1 MEIPRAWTRVKAEG
15 ELPDGRTVPVTVWG
29 WGEDEVEAKRNGG
42 ERLRRLLDRLRRGEP
57 FPDKYLYGSRPVKE
71 EILETIEGAN
81 PDEPS
86 AILTRNGYG
95 AVVLNAARLLF
106 LDIDFP
112 RPTLGGKLRRLFG
125 GASLEDRRLAMLR
138 AALRDQGG
146 ATFRIYRTA
155 AGLRAIAVDR
165 DFDPTGA
172 EAQALMQATGTDRS
186 FAHLCRVQKSF
197 RARLTPKPWR
207 CAIAR
212 PPRDFPRIEPDQIAR
227 FEAWLRD
234 YERLSADHATCRFLE
249 TIGEGH
255 PRGDARLLVD
265 LHDRLTRCQ
274 ERLPLA

>member
-1 MEIPRAWTRVKAEG
+1 MEIPRAWIRVSAEG
-15 ELPDGRTVPVTVWG
+15 ELPDGRSVPVTVWG
-29 WGEDEVEAKRNGG
+29 WGKDEPEARRSGD
-42 ERLRRLLDRLRRGEP
+42 ERLRRLLERLRRGEP
-57 FPDKYLYGSRPVKE
+57 FPDRYLYGSRPVKE
-71 EILETIEGAN
+71 EILETIEGAS

-112 RPTLGGKLRRLFG
+112 RPSLGGKLRRLFG
-125 GASLEDRRLAMLR
+125 GAAVEDRTLDTLR
-138 AALRDQGG
+138 AALRGYG
-146 ATFRIYRTA
+146 KATFRIYRTA

-207 CAIAR
+207 CEIAR
-212 PPRDFPRIEPDQIAR
+212 PPRDFPRLEPEQIER
-227 FEAWLRD
+227 FETWLAD
-234 YERLSADHATCRFLE
+234 YDRLSAGYATCSFLE

-255 PRGDARLLVD
+255 PRGDARLLVE